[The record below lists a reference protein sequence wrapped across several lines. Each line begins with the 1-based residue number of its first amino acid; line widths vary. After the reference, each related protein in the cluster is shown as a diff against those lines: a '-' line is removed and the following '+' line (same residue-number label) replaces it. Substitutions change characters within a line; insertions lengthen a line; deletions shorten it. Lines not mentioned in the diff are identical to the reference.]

1 MTTPRATASRVARA
15 SLASPRRARATDA
28 RVGASSSSNAS
39 SSSVVERA
47 VKTSEVKR
55 SNVTIAS
62 CEYEVVRVERELGRG
77 PRVFVV
83 PGNPGVA
90 SFYETFAS
98 SLSERL
104 DARAVDVVGYL
115 GHTERDRPGR
125 REWFTLDE
133 QKAHVR
139 DYVDATLR
147 ASSDDGRECVVVG
160 HSIGAHLA
168 LFTAKELGFDR
179 IDGVVGLM
187 PFLHVNRRSAL
198 QRALGVVTRL
208 NFLAHAIGGAL
219 DGLKKAV
226 PFVRA
231 ALLRR
236 TVTKNMDA
244 VAAEITGAWLR
255 WQSLINMVF
264 MGRTEFVAL
273 VRPIDECE
281 FIASANAPGRFAA
294 LYAHD
299 DHWAPLH
306 QRDALEAL
314 GVDVSTVEDDIRH
327 DFVVVDA
334 SARLV
339 AQRAVDIIYR
349 LAHDRARHSGIT
361 CSS

>member
-1 MTTPRATASRVARA
+1 M
-15 SLASPRRARATDA
+15 
-28 RVGASSSSNAS
+28 
-39 SSSVVERA
+39 
-47 VKTSEVKR
+47 
-55 SNVTIAS
+55 
-62 CEYEVVRVERELGRG
+62 
-77 PRVFVV
+77 FVV

-226 PFVRA
+226 PFVSA

-244 VAAEITGAWLR
+244 VAA
-255 WQSLINMVF
+255 
-264 MGRTEFVAL
+264 
-273 VRPIDECE
+273 
-281 FIASANAPGRFAA
+281 
-294 LYAHD
+294 
-299 DHWAPLH
+299 
-306 QRDALEAL
+306 
-314 GVDVSTVEDDIRH
+314 
-327 DFVVVDA
+327 
-334 SARLV
+334 
-339 AQRAVDIIYR
+339 
-349 LAHDRARHSGIT
+349 
-361 CSS
+361 